1 MRCRHFDCFA
11 YICRVSNKQNET
23 MKKQLLMLAVLFG
36 LATTYT
42 SCKKNDPTTPAFEYS
57 IGTLHGTWRI
67 THVESKY
74 GLMVNVTDPIAER
87 SFKPTYATFNA
98 DGTYSGRGFLGNG
111 SGTYK
116 ASGKTIT
123 CYIDGKEFMKYDVLS
138 LDGNTCELKMYEPG
152 SEQSIRIRCAK
163 Q

>member
-1 MRCRHFDCFA
+1 
-11 YICRVSNKQNET
+11 

-42 SCKKNDPTTPAFEYS
+42 SCKKNDPTPPAFEYS
-57 IGTLHGTWRI
+57 ISTLHGTWRI
-67 THVESKY
+67 THVESKD
-74 GLMVNVTDPIAER
+74 GLMIDVTNPFVAK